1 MANNHNTF
9 MNRCI
14 KLAKNGTGLT
24 YPNPFVGAVIIENDK
39 IISEGWHMKAG
50 EMHAE
55 VAAIKGLKKKHSKNL
70 TLYVNL
76 EPCSHHGRTPP
87 CCDLIIKSGIKKV
100 VIGCEDPN
108 PKVSGRGI
116 KKLIN
121 GGVEVIS
128 GILEDEC
135 IELNKRFFTVHK
147 KNRPYIILK
156 WAESLD
162 GFISPHT
169 KNKNKP
175 YWISDIYSRQLTH
188 MWRTQENSIMVG
200 YNTVESDNPKLT
212 SRHIYGK
219 NPIRII
225 IDVKNTLNREK
236 NVFNKDA
243 TTIIF
248 NSLINKKE
256 KNIEF
261 IKINEKNNLDEIL
274 RKLYEKDIQ
283 SIIIEGGKKT
293 IEEFINNKNW
303 DECRIFKSKK
313 KLKKGIKSPTIHSDK
328 KIQKLIVSDYLEIF
342 KNNNA

>member
-1 MANNHNTF
+1 M
-9 MNRCI
+9 
-14 KLAKNGTGLT
+14 
-24 YPNPFVGAVIIENDK
+24 
-39 IISEGWHMKAG
+39 
-50 EMHAE
+50 
-55 VAAIKGLKKKHSKNL
+55 
-70 TLYVNL
+70 
-76 EPCSHHGRTPP
+76 
-87 CCDLIIKSGIKKV
+87 

-128 GILEDEC
+128 GILEDDC

-162 GFISPHT
+162 GFISPLT

-188 MWRTQENSIMVG
+188 MWRTQENSILVG

-225 IDVKNTLNREK
+225 IDLKNTLNREK
-236 NVFNKDA
+236 NVFN
-243 TTIIF
+243 
-248 NSLINKKE
+248 N
-256 KNIEF
+256 
-261 IKINEKNNLDEIL
+261 
-274 RKLYEKDIQ
+274 Q
-283 SIIIEGGKKT
+283 
-293 IEEFINNKNW
+293 
-303 DECRIFKSKK
+303 
-313 KLKKGIKSPTIHSDK
+313 
-328 KIQKLIVSDYLEIF
+328 LEIF
-342 KNNNA
+342 NLTNCNDKKENIQFKKLNVFINKTNNIKSIFNNIR